1 MQYHIII
8 EGKTPEELLIPIM
21 NYWLYEH
28 GQFTYSLSSKI
39 FKIEKHLISKLLSN
53 SYCLLKFGSC
63 LLCQLNIQQ
72 KVADREEFIQA
83 LSNKKLICDYCHSYS
98 ANIESGILL
107 PDFLEKTIQN
117 LNEEELRI
125 LKGIVNLKTK
135 YNIYRHI
142 FNNDLEDL
150 QTWSIINV
158 LQKKKLI
165 SIERDS
171 FWKIKSF
178 KFDPEISNYL

>member
-1 MQYHIII
+1 MEYQIII
-8 EGKTPEELLIPIM
+8 ESKTAEELLVPIM

-39 FKIEKHLISKLLSN
+39 FKIEKQLISKLLSK
-53 SYCLLKFGSC
+53 SFCLLNFGPC
-63 LLCQLNIQQ
+63 LLCQLNIKQ
-72 KVADREEFIQA
+72 KVADREEFIKV

-98 ANIESGILL
+98 ANTESGILL
-107 PDFLEKTIQN
+107 PDFLEKTIQS

-150 QTWSIINV
+150 ETWSIINA
-158 LQKKKLI
+158 LQKKNLI
-165 SIERDS
+165 MIERDS
-171 FWKIKSF
+171 SWKIKSF
-178 KFDPEISNYL
+178 KFDPVISNYI